1 MRRFAKRLR
10 SAKGQTMSEYLL
22 LISVVVVATVAAA
35 HFFGDAF
42 EDGASTYGTN
52 METFYASSTGQ
63 PKIP

>member
-1 MRRFAKRLR
+1 
-10 SAKGQTMSEYLL
+10 MSEYLL